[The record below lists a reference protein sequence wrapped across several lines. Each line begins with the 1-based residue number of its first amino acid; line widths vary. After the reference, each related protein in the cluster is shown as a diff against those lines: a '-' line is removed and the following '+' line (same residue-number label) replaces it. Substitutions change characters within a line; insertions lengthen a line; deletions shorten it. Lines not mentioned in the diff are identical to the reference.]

1 MADEELLFSDL
12 QEDEG
17 GDSSYDD
24 VSREEESYDDSFSDG
39 EEESRVHK
47 KKWLIPLLVAVLSVI
62 VVVNI
67 VLFVRHSNN
76 RNNDDLPK
84 PSRLVAEN
92 GNTTDENNITEMET
106 ETGTEDKTSAKET
119 SKSNQKENDKEQIKE
134 TSKEDVK
141 QTSGDTSQD
150 TKEEDNKDSSA
161 QTEAPKQT
169 EAQND
174 NTVSNGSFE
183 ARFDVSNSWES
194 SGKYYYQFNIYVK
207 NTSGGA
213 LTSWDIVKDLG
224 NAVSIDNFWNCNAS
238 SSGRTLKV
246 SPAEYNKNIEK
257 GKSIS
262 DIGLIIAV
270 SNKLE
275 GFSYSGQ
282 GKSSGKSQ
290 NNNQNNTN
298 PTQAEIIN
306 VEKYEPPKL
315 ESGTPVGNH
324 GQLKLKGTD
333 IVDKNGKKYQLK
345 GPSTHGI
352 AWFPDYVNKDAFET
366 VRGWGANM
374 VRIAMYSG
382 ENSGYCT
389 GGNQTELKSLVSKGV
404 EACTELGMYV
414 IIDWHVLGDQNPLV
428 HKDEAI
434 RFFNEMSAKYADNV
448 NVIYE
453 ICNEPNGGTSW
464 SDIKTY
470 ADQVIPVIRKNS
482 PNALI
487 IVGTPTWSQ
496 DVDQVI
502 GNTVADNKNVLY
514 AVHFY
519 AATHGDNIRN
529 KVKDALANG
538 IPVFISEFSICDAS
552 GNGGIDTNSADI
564 WASLIND
571 NNLSY
576 AQWSLC
582 NKAETSALISSGCSK
597 TSGWD
602 TGDLSETGKWF
613 RSFLATNN

>member
-194 SGKYYYQFNIYVK
+194 SGKYYYQFNISVK

-238 SSGRTLKV
+238 SSGSTLKV

-282 GKSSGKSQ
+282 GNSSGNSQ

>member
-174 NTVSNGSFE
+174 NTVSYGSFE

-194 SGKYYYQFNIYVK
+194 SGKYYYQFNISVK

-238 SSGRTLKV
+238 SSGSTLKV

-282 GKSSGKSQ
+282 GNSSGNSQ